1 MLSHTENQFP
11 CFRPARLWLN
21 FHECCYRKA
30 PNCARALRLGVR
42 IAKMRFPK
50 FLRRKIRV
58 LWTIRKNSVNTHERE
73 INTDEK
79 CAGMEVLEELEV
91 VFRHF
96 DANGDGKI
104 SASELGAVINSLFKY
119 ASSEE
124 ELDLIMKEID
134 SDGDGLIDL
143 QEFIHFNTKGEG
155 GFGTLNELRDAFR
168 IFDSDN
174 DGYIS
179 AEELRSVMA
188 SMGDRRSLE
197 DCLRMIRVA
206 DSDGDGFVD
215 FEEFKKMMTVSS

>member
-1 MLSHTENQFP
+1 MNLAIEKHQT
-11 CFRPARLWLN
+11 
-21 FHECCYRKA
+21 
-30 PNCARALRLGVR
+30 LGLGTR
-42 IAKMRFPK
+42 TAKMRVPK

-58 LWTIRKNSVNTHERE
+58 LWKPRKNTVNTHQQE

-79 CAGMEVLEELEV
+79 CAGMEILQELEV

-104 SASELGAVINSLFKY
+104 SVSELGAVINSLFNY

-124 ELDLIMKEID
+124 ELELIMKEID

-155 GFGTLNELRDAFR
+155 GFGSLSELRDAFR

-174 DGYIS
+174 DGFIS

>member
-1 MLSHTENQFP
+1 MNAVTEKHRTVLGLSDSEF
-11 CFRPARLWLN
+11 
-21 FHECCYRKA
+21 E
-30 PNCARALRLGVR
+30 

-58 LWTIRKNSVNTHERE
+58 LWKIRKNSVNTREREINSVNTRERE

-124 ELDLIMKEID
+124 ELELIMKEID